1 MGPDTVK
8 AKRDTD
14 HARRCSR
21 TREDLGK
28 GDRGRR
34 RPIVVAIL
42 ACETKAGEAGLAWLA
57 KKGRSHCCWFV
68 RRLRRRCARNASAAA
83 TITSMLVQW

>member
-34 RPIVVAIL
+34 RAVG
-42 ACETKAGEAGLAWLA
+42 AGGQLWLP
-57 KKGRSHCCWFV
+57 S
-68 RRLRRRCARNASAAA
+68 LPAR
-83 TITSMLVQW
+83 QKQEKQGWRG